1 MSATILD
8 DPQAEGPD
16 PGSAP
21 GAGDSAAADRPAADQ
36 HIAGLRTRIDEIDAA
51 IISLWQERAAISREV
66 GATRVASGG
75 TRLVLSREREI
86 MERFREALGADG
98 TQLALLI
105 LRAGRGRL

>member
-8 DPQAEGPD
+8 DPQPGGPD
-16 PGSAP
+16 DTGSVPAAEPG
-21 GAGDSAAADRPAADQ
+21 GKRAADD

-51 IISLWQERAAISREV
+51 IIALWQERAAISREV

-86 MERFREALGADG
+86 MDRFREALGADG